1 MLYLEF
7 KIRKLFKGLIS
18 KNNMEENNSSNTEVS
33 QRESEF
39 MKKFKSN
46 PWMGSTFVLG
56 IAAIILLAVL
66 FYPKITGNVVSG
78 SNAGA
83 SLVDYLNTRTGG
95 GVSFVSAEPM
105 GSNLYSVMVSYQNQT
120 IPVYVSKDGKYFVQ
134 GAVPI
139 AEDVVSPTDNNQ
151 PTQQP
156 ANVPKSDKPKVELF
170 VMTHCPYGTQAEK
183 GMIPAIKAL
192 GTSADAK
199 VRFVHYFMHGEK
211 EELETYNQVCI
222 REEQSAKYLDYLSC
236 FLEDGD
242 SARCI
247 KKVGIDQAKLN
258 NCLSNDKKKAKE
270 YYEVDKALSNQY
282 GVQGSPTLVIN
293 GVEASSGRDSASFLA
308 AICSAFNTPGTACS
322 QQLSSASPSPGFGTA
337 VAASGSAAANSNA
350 GCASA

>member
-1 MLYLEF
+1 MEF

-18 KNNMEENNSSNTEVS
+18 KEGMEENNSTITEVV
-33 QRESEF
+33 RAESEF
-39 MKKFKSN
+39 SKKFKSN

-66 FYPKITGNVVSG
+66 FYPRITGNVVSG
-78 SNAGA
+78 DSAGA

-139 AEDVVSPTDNNQ
+139 AEEDTPSINTNTQN
-151 PTQQP
+151 QQP
-156 ANVPKSDKPKVELF
+156 ANVPKSDKPKAELF

-183 GMIPAIKAL
+183 GIIPAIKAL
-192 GTSADAK
+192 GTSADVK
-199 VRFVHYFMHGEK
+199 IRFVHYFMHGEK
-211 EELETYNQVCI
+211 EEFETYNQVCI

-236 FLEDGD
+236 FLEAGD
-242 SARCI
+242 SAACI
-247 KKVGIDQAKLN
+247 KKIGIDQTKLN
-258 NCLSNDKKKAKE
+258 TCLANDKKKAKE
-270 YYEVDKALSNQY
+270 YYEIDKALSNQY

-293 GVEASSGRDSASFLA
+293 GVEANSGRDSASYLTT
-308 AICSAFNTPGTACS
+308 ICSAFNTPGTACS
-322 QQLSSASPSPGFGTA
+322 QKLSSASPSPGFGTA
-337 VAASGSAAANSNA
+337 TATGSAAA
-350 GCASA
+350 SAAQCG